1 METKYSKESLWL
13 INQPF
18 DVFPPQQDPSLYA
31 QQKIEVLLIYRCSTP
46 ILFGQFYLTVT
57 CKQITSN
64 IQYLFPQKRVL
75 SPGLIRIQ
83 VSV

>member
-18 DVFPPQQDPSLYA
+18 DDFPPQQDPSLYA
-31 QQKIEVLLIYRCSTP
+31 QQKIEVLLIYRAVPRFFSDNSIYQSLVNKLHQT
-46 ILFGQFYLTVT
+46 F
-57 CKQITSN
+57 N
-64 IQYLFPQKRVL
+64 IIFPQKRVF
-75 SPGLIRIQ
+75 SPGFIRIQ